1 MTSMKIV
8 MMVKRRSNA
17 SGILNMVW
25 EPLRLR
31 EAPCAPCSAATPCEA
46 TPMPGC
52 ACSAISSA
60 RADAVRSSRSAR
72 FCCSLASGSADATM
86 PADATWSAARS
97 GTGASACAAH
107 TRSAAS
113 IGYVGV
119 LVAIDRAARCR
130 ACRAYEGVPWLSP
143 LTLRRDP
150 LFSDAHAQSQS
161 SLHIEITCKLR
172 YLLCDHT
179 TSARHRRST
188 LRDAAATARKRCRS
202 PCTWLGLG

>member
-86 PADATWSAARS
+86 PADATWSAARL

-113 IGYVGV
+113 IGYVD
-119 LVAIDRAARCR
+119 APRRAVPRLPTRRVSLGSPPLRPRGSFQRSSCPSRSPFYTVNTPARYATCCATTR
-130 ACRAYEGVPWLSP
+130 RP
-143 LTLRRDP
+143 LGIGAPRCATPRPP
-150 LFSDAHAQSQS
+150 LAS
-161 SLHIEITCKLR
+161 
-172 YLLCDHT
+172 
-179 TSARHRRST
+179 
-188 LRDAAATARKRCRS
+188 AAAGRA
-202 PCTWLGLG
+202 PG